1 LFECKSSEERVVI
14 LQYPLNGPE
23 VWTPLAM
30 SVKESQVR
38 HTSNFQAFA
47 RLKPGISAAQ
57 AQAELTAMAR
67 RDEQLYP
74 QYVNWS
80 AKVILLNEQMLADV
94 RKGLLVLFGAVG
106 LVLLIACSNIGNLL
120 LARAT
125 VRRREIAMR
134 TALGASRSRLV
145 RQLLTESVVLASMGG
160 AAGLV
165 LAKWALKALVLVIP
179 PGVLVRSRGELGIDA
194 QVLAFTLA
202 ASLLAALVFGLAPA
216 LRSSKLDLNAS
227 LKEAG
232 RSAGTG
238 SRDRRLRNALVTSEV
253 PLLFLAPYWRG
264 SADAQL
270 LAPAKR
276 EPRFSHREAAHLPCG
291 AA

>member
-1 LFECKSSEERVVI
+1 MIGITPPI

-30 SVKESQVR
+30 SAKESQVR
-38 HTSNFQAFA
+38 HTSNFQVFA
-47 RLKPGISAAQ
+47 RLKPGVSAAQ

-67 RDEQLYP
+67 RDERLYP

-80 AKVILLNEQMLADV
+80 AKVILLNDQMVADV

-125 VRRREIAMR
+125 VRRREIALR

-145 RQLLTESVVLASMGG
+145 RQLLTESVVLASIGG

-179 PGVLVRSRGELGIDA
+179 PSVLVRSRGELGID
-194 QVLAFTLA
+194 VHVMAFTLA

-216 LRSSKLDLNAS
+216 LRTSKLDLNAA

-232 RSAGTG
+232 RSAGP
-238 SRDRRLRNALVTSEV
+238 DRATAGCETRWLPPRWLS
-253 PLLFLAPYWRG
+253 P
-264 SADAQL
+264 SCCL
-270 LAPAKR
+270 LARA
-276 EPRFSHREAAHLPCG
+276 C
-291 AA
+291 